1 MKIFLVTPV
10 SGFDG
15 NDGFSY
21 SLLQAQHKHLLCS
34 FLPFIDQ
41 PGKKLAPRTT
51 NGRRRLSKRVLKE
64 IKNEQPTS

>member
-1 MKIFLVTPV
+1 MIIYLVTPV

-21 SLLQAQHKHLLCS
+21 ALLEAQHKNLLCS

-41 PGKKLAPRTT
+41 PGKKLAPKTT
-51 NGRRRLSKRVLKE
+51 NGRRRLMKRVLKE
-64 IKNEQPTS
+64 IKNEPTT